1 MARPVHDAIQLT
13 AEQHQFLE
21 LATDF
26 AARDIR
32 PVARVVDDAQ
42 VESPL
47 DLWRAA
53 AKIGLTAFMLPADV
67 GGGGVTD
74 LLTQARIQEELC
86 HGDITIGNLVTSNGF
101 YAAPIL
107 ELGTA
112 EQRARWLE
120 PLGTCRDT
128 CQVLFVPNRPR
139 RPGLR
144 PSGRDR
150 RPSARVVTLHGDGGL
165 MFTAP
170 ELATAAALRLPL
182 PVVVVDNSG
191 YGEVK
196 REMLVRGDMPI
207 AVDLPSPDFAGL
219 ARSLGCHGVA
229 APDDL
234 AGTLAEVFDTD
245 RPTLIHV
252 ADS

>member
-1 MARPVHDAIQLT
+1 MARPVRDAIQLT

-21 LATDF
+21 LTTDF

-67 GGGGVTD
+67 GGGVTD

-86 HGDITIGNLVTSNGF
+86 HGDIAIGNLVTSNGF

-120 PLGTCRDT
+120 PLGTLPRY
-128 CQVLFVPNRPR
+128 VPGSFLYPT
-139 RPGLR
+139 GLGALGLL
-144 PSGRDR
+144 PSSRDR
-150 RPSARVVTLHGDGGL
+150 RQ
-165 MFTAP
+165 
-170 ELATAAALRLPL
+170 
-182 PVVVVDNSG
+182 
-191 YGEVK
+191 
-196 REMLVRGDMPI
+196 
-207 AVDLPSPDFAGL
+207 
-219 ARSLGCHGVA
+219 
-229 APDDL
+229 
-234 AGTLAEVFDTD
+234 D
-245 RPTLIHV
+245 RPPVRQGGHAARRRRLH
-252 ADS
+252 AHRA